1 MPATLSPADAIQK
14 LEDFA
19 HRQTA
24 NEKAAKAMALAKTQ
38 LVLSRDAKSAFF
50 ATLALRMS
58 FLPEWSIDI
67 AATDGRRIVYNP
79 DFVLTLT
86 AEETIGL
93 LAHEVMHVVNKHFAR
108 RCDRPM
114 PAWNVACDLA
124 INPLLIDAGFQ
135 LPDCGIFP
143 GQEPYQDLPAGL
155 SAEEYFAKLTER
167 DDGTSGGSDTESN
180 DPGRCGGIMEPTDAL
195 GQPADDATMRQIES
209 EVAVAVAAAH
219 QAAKRRGDLPGD
231 LERMIG
237 ELLAPVVDWKQQLRD
252 FMIPANQ
259 DFSWKRP
266 ARRHIHRGLFL
277 PACRNQ
283 ELGDIV
289 AAIDTS
295 GSITDETLRRFASEL
310 DDIARQGAQSITIVY
325 HDSQVVRVDRWTP
338 DDGPLTLTPCGGGGT
353 NHRPVF
359 EWLDQFEGSPA
370 VLICLTDLWSSFP
383 DNPPAVPVLWV
394 STDSNAAH
402 PFGERINIPAE

>member
-1 MPATLSPADAIQK
+1 MPATLSTADAIQQM
-14 LEDFA
+14 EDFA
-19 HRQTA
+19 RRKT
-24 NEKAAKAMALAKTQ
+24 NEEKAAKAMSLAKTQ
-38 LVLSRDAKSAFF
+38 LVLSRDAKGAFF
-50 ATLALRMS
+50 ATLALRMQ
-58 FLPEWSIDI
+58 FAVEWSIDT

-86 AEETIGL
+86 AEETVGL

-108 RCDRPM
+108 RCDRPTA
-114 PAWNVACDLA
+114 AWNVACDLA
-124 INPLLIDAGFQ
+124 INHLLIDAGFQ
-135 LPDCGIFP
+135 LPDCGVFP
-143 GQEPYQDLPAGL
+143 GQEPYQNMPPGL
-155 SAEEYFAKLTER
+155 AAEEYFALLPESAE
-167 DDGTSGGSDTESN
+167 SGGS
-180 DPGRCGGIMEPTDAL
+180 DPGRCGGVMEPTNDQR
-195 GQPADDATMRQIES
+195 QPADDATIRQIES
-209 EVAVAVAAAH
+209 EVNVAIAAAH
-219 QAAKRRGDLPGD
+219 QAAKRRGDLPGA

-237 ELLAPVVDWKQQLRD
+237 DLLAPVVDWKQQLRD
-252 FMIPANQ
+252 FMAPANQ
-259 DFSWKRP
+259 DFSWKQP

-283 ELGDIV
+283 QLGDIV

-353 NHRPVF
+353 DHCPVF
-359 EWLDQFEGSPA
+359 EWLESATESPA
-370 VLICLTDLWSSFP
+370 VVICLTDLWSSFP
-383 DNPPAVPVLWV
+383 ENPPAVPVLWV
-394 STDSNAAH
+394 STDSRAAH